1 MVYKNNLTKEESDV
15 IRDIV
20 RNFPNIHL
28 HRSYGHITFIEDG
41 GSGRPINGE
50 ERKLIY
56 DSLTALIKSLDD
68 LRYLPEIATNGV
80 SYVIK
85 EISINCFSHWPDY
98 KEDDEEMKNRSQNPD
113 DLAIF
118 NLDVVVE

>member
-28 HRSYGHITFIEDG
+28 HRSYGHITLIENDG
-41 GSGRPINGE
+41 SSGPVDKE

-56 DSLTALIKSLDD
+56 NSLTALIKSLDD
-68 LRYLPEIATNGV
+68 LRYLPAIATDGV

-85 EISINCFSHWPDY
+85 EISISCFSHWPDY
-98 KEDDEEMKNRSQNPD
+98 EEDDEEMKDRSQNPD